1 MTKES
6 AYQFLEDA
14 TSDFSLR
21 EKMTA
26 ASNPEEFIKMAETL
40 GYNFTS
46 QELRDVISEHSEN
59 VTLRRQ
65 TGVWPWLRHV
75 NWI

>member
-1 MTKES
+1 MAKES
-6 AYQFLEDA
+6 AYKFLEDA

-26 ASNPEEFIKMAETL
+26 AINPEEFIKMTETL
-40 GYNFTS
+40 GYNFTN
-46 QELRDVISEHSEN
+46 QELRDVISENSEN
-59 VTLRRQ
+59 VTMRRQ
-65 TGVWPWLRHV
+65 TGIWPWLRHV

>member
-26 ASNPEEFIKMAETL
+26 AHNPEEFIKMAETL
-40 GYNFTS
+40 GYNFTH
-46 QELRDVISEHSEN
+46 QELRDVISEYSEN
-59 VTLRRQ
+59 ITMRRQ
-65 TGVWPWLRHV
+65 TGIWPWLRHV

>member
-1 MTKES
+1 MAKES

-14 TSDFSLR
+14 TSDSSLR

-26 ASNPEEFIKMAETL
+26 ASSPEEFIKMAETL
-40 GYNFTS
+40 GYIFTN
-46 QELRDVISEHSEN
+46 QELKDVISENSEN
-59 VTLRRQ
+59 VTMRRQ
-65 TGVWPWLRHV
+65 TGIWPWLRHV

>member
-14 TSDFSLR
+14 TNDFSLR

-26 ASNPEEFIKMAETL
+26 ASNPEEFIKITETL
-40 GYNFTS
+40 GYSFTH
-46 QELRDVISEHSEN
+46 QELKDVISENSEN
-59 VTLRRQ
+59 VTMRRP

>member
-14 TSDFSLR
+14 TIDFSLR

-26 ASNPEEFIKMAETL
+26 ASNPEEFLKMAETL
-40 GYNFTS
+40 GYNFTN
-46 QELRDVISEHSEN
+46 QELRDVISENSEN

-65 TGVWPWLRHV
+65 TGIWPWLRHV